1 MFLFTRVIRVNEK
14 KILQK
19 FVENWNIGTQTATSW
34 NEEDFNYQCY
44 IFLKQGFFYFV
55 VFGTLTSSR
64 LQSKFFP

>member
-14 KILQK
+14 KSSKNLWK
-19 FVENWNIGTQTATSW
+19 IGTSEHGLTHLGMKKILTISATS
-34 NEEDFNYQCY
+34 F
-44 IFLKQGFFYFV
+44 KQGFFYFV